1 MGAPSEKPNGKNL
14 GELAGASPKF
24 NSAKG
29 WIRNLSLYEGGTD
42 FMDTLN
48 LAFRPAQVGEQG
60 SASYNKMRVMGM
72 SHQYQSYSH
81 TENPVWSFQVY
92 ENSLMILKQLSS
104 PERGSKEGSQSSMKA
119 IADILE
125 RDRRFIQACTLP
137 YESPFAGI
145 STSPSPLIVSVPGI
159 VTMRCKLVN
168 YDFDYRKCDIHG
180 NLKEWSCQVAFEEA
194 PMSRVTMLDQM
205 TVGSFREW

>member
-92 ENSLMILKQLSS
+92 ENSLMILKKAAFNMATGPEHMGQKPPYLLERSS
-104 PERGSKEGSQSSMKA
+104 PLKA
-119 IADILE
+119 AKNSIT
-125 RDRRFIQACTLP
+125 QQ
-137 YESPFAGI
+137 
-145 STSPSPLIVSVPGI
+145 
-159 VTMRCKLVN
+159 
-168 YDFDYRKCDIHG
+168 G
-180 NLKEWSCQVAFEEA
+180 N
-194 PMSRVTMLDQM
+194 RVK
-205 TVGSFREW
+205 